1 MFRLFAIVTIL
12 FMTTDAQ
19 LVSVPSYKMDYNQT
33 SKKVDIK
40 LQEISLL
47 NDNLPSVRLTNFK
60 NVIYYG
66 FIKIGTP
73 PQEFKIKFVLDSTH
87 LWVFSK
93 KCIISGCSRH
103 NQYDGMNSSTCI
115 PNNMMAN
122 IKYADYIIGGYLSTD
137 VVGNL
142 NVKNHT
148 FTEAVY
154 LSHGHI
160 FDAFGDQELDG
171 LVGLLSSK
179 LYYGRITSVFDDMI
193 KQGLVSSHILSFYL
207 NRNTSADLG
216 GKLIFGGSDPAY
228 YEGDLTYILL
238 LTKRTC
244 NLPLTV
250 SK

>member
-1 MFRLFAIVTIL
+1 
-12 FMTTDAQ
+12 
-19 LVSVPSYKMDYNQT
+19 
-33 SKKVDIK
+33 
-40 LQEISLL
+40 
-47 NDNLPSVRLTNFK
+47 
-60 NVIYYG
+60 
-66 FIKIGTP
+66 
-73 PQEFKIKFVLDSTH
+73 
-87 LWVFSK
+87 
-93 KCIISGCSRH
+93 
-103 NQYDGMNSSTCI
+103 MNSSTCI
-115 PNNMMAN
+115 PNNIMAN
-122 IKYADYIIGGYLSTD
+122 IKYAGYIIGGYLSTD

-228 YEGDLTYILL
+228 YEGDLTYIPVTNKKDLQFTIDSIQINDL
-238 LTKRTC
+238 ILCERSCQAAIDPSLWQITGPRFDIAHIYESIR
-244 NLPLTV
+244 NNPRGV
-250 SK
+250 